1 MDEVITMKNRLVKNV
16 AVIGVCLACA
26 FIYFQASEN
35 DQGIE
40 TNSQNITPNYQ
51 TIVLKDSKNTLVP
64 IEVDLGIEGE
74 SDQLFRNMLFLMQ
87 SNEYEDLGLFPLLS
101 SELEVNAME
110 INDTSLTFDFNDSL
124 YANSNE
130 DALDILE
137 GLAYTFCRDGIEH
150 IKFKIDGEEISHL
163 PNSTIP
169 VSSAT
174 NMLGINNFD
183 SDSLHIHR
191 TIPVLVYN
199 QQTINE
205 RTYYVPVTTRVEA
218 DSTDVNSQVSLL
230 LNKINY
236 QEPITITQ
244 DVNFEEGNMEVSLSS
259 NILMDNESI
268 DQTLYQ
274 QLIKSLESIQGVKE
288 VTLYVDD
295 QEIVSTVDVSNRI
308 NNRIRL

>member
-1 MDEVITMKNRLVKNV
+1 MNNRLIKNM
-16 AVIGVCLACA
+16 AVIGVCLVCT
-26 FIYFQASEN
+26 FIFFQASEN
-35 DQGIE
+35 DLEIE

-51 TIVLKDSKNTLVP
+51 TIVLKDSNNTLIP

-101 SELEVNAME
+101 SDLEVNSME
-110 INDTSLTFDFNDSL
+110 IDDTSLTFDFNDSL
-124 YANSNE
+124 YASSNE

-137 GLAYTFCRDGIEH
+137 GLTYTFCRDGIEN
-150 IKFKIDGEEISHL
+150 INFKIDGEYITHL

-183 SDSLHIHR
+183 SDSLLIHR

-218 DSTDVNSQVSLL
+218 DSTDVSNQVSLL

-236 QEPITITQ
+236 DEPITIMEE
-244 DVNFEEGNMEVSLSS
+244 VNIEEGNMKVSLSS

-274 QLIKSLESIQGVKE
+274 QIMKSLESIQGVEE
-288 VTLYVDD
+288 VTLYVDN
-295 QEIVSTVDVSNRI
+295 QEIQSTVDVSNRI

>member
-1 MDEVITMKNRLVKNV
+1 M
-16 AVIGVCLACA
+16 AVLGVCLVCA
-26 FIYFQASEN
+26 FIFFQASEN
-35 DQGIE
+35 DLEIE

-51 TIVLKDSKNTLVP
+51 TIVLKDSKDTLIP
-64 IEVDLGIEGE
+64 IEVDLGVEGE
-74 SDQLFRNMLFLMQ
+74 SDTLFRNMLFLMQ

-101 SELEVNAME
+101 GDLEVNAME
-110 INDTSLTFDFNDSL
+110 IDDASLTFDFNDSL
-124 YANSNE
+124 YASSNE

-137 GLAYTFCRDGIEH
+137 GLTYTFCRDGIEN
-150 IKFKIDGEEISHL
+150 IKFKIDGEYITHI

-183 SDSLHIHR
+183 SDSMHIHR

-218 DSTDVNSQVSLL
+218 DSTDISNQVSLL

-236 QEPITITQ
+236 QEPITIAQ
-244 DVNFEEGNMEVSLSS
+244 EVDIKEGNLKVSLSP

-274 QLIKSLESIQGVKE
+274 QLMKSLESIQGVEE
-288 VTLYVDD
+288 VTLYVDN
-295 QEIVSTVDVSNRI
+295 QEIQSTVDVSNRI

>member
-1 MDEVITMKNRLVKNV
+1 M
-16 AVIGVCLACA
+16 AVLGVCLVCA
-26 FIYFQASEN
+26 FIFFQASEN
-35 DQGIE
+35 DLEIE

-51 TIVLKDSKNTLVP
+51 TIVLKDSKDTLIP
-64 IEVDLGIEGE
+64 IEVDLGVEGE
-74 SDQLFRNMLFLMQ
+74 SDTLFRNMLFLMQ

-101 SELEVNAME
+101 GDLEVNAME
-110 INDTSLTFDFNDSL
+110 IDDTSLTFDFNDSL
-124 YANSNE
+124 YASSNE

-137 GLAYTFCRDGIEH
+137 GLTYTFCRDGIEN
-150 IKFKIDGEEISHL
+150 IKFKIDGEYITHI

-183 SDSLHIHR
+183 SDSMHIHR

-218 DSTDVNSQVSLL
+218 DSTDISNQVSLL

-236 QEPITITQ
+236 QEPITIAQ
-244 DVNFEEGNMEVSLSS
+244 EVDIKEGNLKVSLSP

-274 QLIKSLESIQGVKE
+274 QLMKSLESIQGVEE
-288 VTLYVDD
+288 VTLYVDN
-295 QEIVSTVDVSNRI
+295 QEIQSTVDVSNRI

>member
-1 MDEVITMKNRLVKNV
+1 M
-16 AVIGVCLACA
+16 AVIGVCLVCA
-26 FIYFQASEN
+26 FIFFQASEN
-35 DQGIE
+35 DLEIE

-51 TIVLKDSKNTLVP
+51 TIVLKDSKDTLIP
-64 IEVDLGIEGE
+64 IEVDLGVEGE
-74 SDQLFRNMLFLMQ
+74 SDTLFRNMLFLMQ

-101 SELEVNAME
+101 GDLEVNAME
-110 INDTSLTFDFNDSL
+110 IDGTSLTFDFNDSL
-124 YANSNE
+124 YASNNE

-137 GLAYTFCRDGIEH
+137 GLTYTFCRDGIEN
-150 IKFKIDGEEISHL
+150 IKFKIDGEYITHI

-218 DSTDVNSQVSLL
+218 DCTDFSNQVSLL
-230 LNKINY
+230 LDKINY
-236 QEPITITQ
+236 QEPITIAQ
-244 DVNFEEGNMEVSLSS
+244 EVDIEEGNLKVSLSP

-274 QLIKSLESIQGVKE
+274 QLMKSLESIQGVEE
-288 VTLYVDD
+288 VTLYVDN
-295 QEIVSTVDVSNRI
+295 QEIQSTVDVSNRI

>member
-1 MDEVITMKNRLVKNV
+1 M
-16 AVIGVCLACA
+16 AVIGVCLVCT
-26 FIYFQASEN
+26 FIFFQASES
-35 DQGIE
+35 DLEIE

-51 TIVLKDSKNTLVP
+51 TIVLKDSNNTLIP

-101 SELEVNAME
+101 SDLEVNSME
-110 INDTSLTFDFNDSL
+110 IDDTSLTFDFNDSL
-124 YANSNE
+124 YASSNE

-137 GLAYTFCRDGIEH
+137 GLTYTFCRDGIE
-150 IKFKIDGEEISHL
+150 IINFKIDGEYITHL

-183 SDSLHIHR
+183 SDSLLIHR

-218 DSTDVNSQVSLL
+218 DSTDVSNQVSLL

-236 QEPITITQ
+236 DEPITITEE
-244 DVNFEEGNMEVSLSS
+244 VNFEEGNMKVSLSS

-274 QLIKSLESIQGVKE
+274 QIMKSLESIQGVEE
-288 VTLYVDD
+288 VTLYVDN
-295 QEIVSTVDVSNRI
+295 QEIQSTVDVSNRI